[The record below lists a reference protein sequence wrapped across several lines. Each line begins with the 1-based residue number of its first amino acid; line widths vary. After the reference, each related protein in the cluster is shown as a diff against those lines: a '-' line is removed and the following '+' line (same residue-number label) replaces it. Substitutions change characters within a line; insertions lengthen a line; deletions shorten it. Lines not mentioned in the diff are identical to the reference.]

1 MSLHRLRTV
10 LLAGALALAAIAG
23 ASLTGTLQAL
33 EHDSVD
39 LRFSLRDER
48 PPKDIVVVAVDDVT
62 FSDLQQQWPFPRTYF
77 AKLTDRLHEAGAR
90 EIVFDIQFTEQTKP
104 EEDWALYDA
113 VDRAGGAVFAT
124 SETDGKGGHN
134 VLGGE
139 ENLRAI
145 DATAGA
151 SNLPDEDSGVIRR
164 FDDRVDGLS
173 TLAAVVAKRQGRS
186 VEPDVF
192 PDTGA
197 WIDFRGGP
205 GTIPTISFSDVYE
218 ARANPQ
224 IFKDKIVVVGAS
236 APTLQDVHPTSTA
249 RSELMSGPEIQANA
263 IWTALHGVPLR
274 NAPAWLGLLAIA
286 LLSFVV
292 PLAGLKLHPL
302 LAASTGL
309 VAGLMYLTI
318 AWIAFASGG
327 VILDVVGP
335 LLGLAVATVTGA
347 LAGHVLERRARRRI
361 AEYNAVLERAV
372 RERTADL
379 DALQVEIIER
389 LGQAVDSRDNDTGQH
404 VRGIGTMSYRLAR
417 AAGMDHDRAEML
429 RRASAMHDV
438 GKIAIPDAILQ
449 HPGPLNAEQWAI
461 MKTHTTEGA
470 KILAGSRSPLV
481 RMAEV
486 IALTHH
492 EKWNG
497 EGYPAGLSGED
508 IPLEGRIVAVCDV
521 YDALVSE
528 RPYKKPWTHEEA
540 LDEIERCAGSHFDP
554 DLARAFVALMRPAPP
569 RPCRTHT
576 AAPLPECR
584 SDTPDTLASAGRA
597 AARASAAP

>member
-1 MSLHRLRTV
+1 VSRLRT
-10 LLAGALALAAIAG
+10 LLVSGILAVAVIAG
-23 ASLTGTLQAL
+23 ASATGTLQAL

-39 LRFSLRDER
+39 MRFQLREDE
-48 PPKDIVVVAVDDVT
+48 PPTDVVVVAVDDVT
-62 FSDLQQQWPFPRTYF
+62 FSDLRRQWPFPRTYF
-77 AKLTDRLHEAGAR
+77 AKVTDRLHDAGAK

-104 EEDWALYDA
+104 AEDWALYDA

-139 ENLRAI
+139 KNLRAI
-145 DATAGA
+145 GATAAA

-164 FDDRVDGLS
+164 FSDKADDLP
-173 TLAAVVAKRQGRS
+173 TIAAAVAARRGRP
-186 VEPDVF
+186 VDPKAFTD
-192 PDTGA
+192 GNA

-205 GTIPTISFSDVYE
+205 RTVPTVSFSDVYQ
-218 ARANPQ
+218 ARANPEL
-224 IFKDKIVVVGAS
+224 FAGKIVVVGAS

-249 RSELMSGPEIQANA
+249 RRELMSGPEIQANA

-274 NAPAWLGLLAIA
+274 NAPDWVGLLAIA
-286 LLSFVV
+286 LLSLFV
-292 PLAGLKLHPL
+292 PLAALRFHPL
-302 LAASTGL
+302 AAALTGL
-309 VAGLMYLTI
+309 LAGAGYIVVTWLAFRSGVVMIVVA
-318 AWIAFASGG
+318 
-327 VILDVVGP
+327 P
-335 LLGLAVATVTGA
+335 LIGLAVATLTGA
-347 LAGHVLERRARRRI
+347 VAGHLLERRARRRI
-361 AEYNAVLERAV
+361 AEYSAMLEQAV

-389 LGQAVDSRDNDTGQH
+389 LGQAVDSRDNDTGEH
-404 VRGIGTMSYRLAR
+404 IRGIGTLSYKLGR
-417 AAGMDHDRAEML
+417 AVGLDEDRAEML

-481 RMAEV
+481 RMAEI

-492 EKWNG
+492 EKWDGN
-497 EGYPAGLSGED
+497 GYPHGISGED
-508 IPLEGRIVAVCDV
+508 IPLEGRIVALCDV

-540 LDEIERCAGSHFDP
+540 LAEIEKCAGTHFDP
-554 DLARAFVALMRPAPP
+554 VVAEAFLRIMGEDDELRARAPQPVAVAQPA
-569 RPCRTHT
+569 
-576 AAPLPECR
+576 
-584 SDTPDTLASAGRA
+584 
-597 AARASAAP
+597 